1 MQSLSKL
8 HHDQPMKPLD
18 RAVFWIEFVMR
29 NRGAPHLRAQSFRM
43 SWIEYH
49 SIDVILTLLASLLIF
64 AFVIA
69 YIMRY
74 FCMVLFR
81 KKVKRE

>member
-1 MQSLSKL
+1 
-8 HHDQPMKPLD
+8 MKPLD

-29 NRGAPHLRAQSFRM
+29 NRGAPHLRTQSFRM

-49 SIDVILTLLASLLIF
+49 SIDVILTLLATVFIF
-64 AFVIA
+64 AFVTVYAIK
-69 YIMRY
+69 Y
-74 FCMVLFR
+74 FCLVVFR